1 MYKSKANIP
10 ASIKAYK
17 KIKAD
22 ILSNKLKPGVKLVEA
37 NLAEQLNISRTP
49 VREALR
55 QLDQD
60 GFVIY
65 TPQRGSIVSQISL
78 EHAQEL
84 YEVREVLE
92 GLAIKLICINITEE
106 EITIFKEITV
116 KMEQAIANKDYS
128 EHVLLHK
135 KWTETLLSLTKN
147 NTLKDILIDV
157 NESLGRF
164 RMISLSNTQQNLDA
178 FNEIKEIMKAMEK
191 TDSDECER
199 LARIHVK
206 NAWIRFNTNMNL
218 MKNLDF
224 M

>member
-1 MYKSKANIP
+1 
-10 ASIKAYK
+10 
-17 KIKAD
+17 
-22 ILSNKLKPGVKLVEA
+22 
-37 NLAEQLNISRTP
+37 
-49 VREALR
+49 
-55 QLDQD
+55 
-60 GFVIY
+60 
-65 TPQRGSIVSQISL
+65 
-78 EHAQEL
+78 
-84 YEVREVLE
+84 
-92 GLAIKLICINITEE
+92 
-106 EITIFKEITV
+106 
-116 KMEQAIANKDYS
+116 
-128 EHVLLHK
+128 
-135 KWTETLLSLTKN
+135 
-147 NTLKDILIDV
+147 LIDV